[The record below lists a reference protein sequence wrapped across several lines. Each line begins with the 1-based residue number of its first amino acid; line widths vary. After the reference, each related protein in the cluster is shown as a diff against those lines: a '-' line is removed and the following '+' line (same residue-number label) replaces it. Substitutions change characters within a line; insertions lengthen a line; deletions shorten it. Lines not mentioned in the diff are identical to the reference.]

1 MKRSPHSEPFV
12 ATVSGSSNPTTFD
25 PNRWLTAERAAAYL
39 GIIRESDG
47 KPSVAAIRNL
57 VYRGVLKAYKPFG
70 RLLFDRYVLDRQI
83 EASGKEGR

>member
-1 MKRSPHSEPFV
+1 MKRRPHSEPSL
-12 ATVSGSSNPTTFD
+12 ATVSGPTIPTTFD

-39 GIIRESDG
+39 GIVREADG
-47 KPSVAAIRNL
+47 EPSVAAIRNL

-70 RLLFDRYVLDRQI
+70 RLLFDRYMLDRQI